1 MAEVHP
7 SFLAWLRTAGDLVA
21 GILLDVDGTLE
32 RGGVALPRAAETL
45 DWLHSVGK
53 PFVLLTN
60 DGNHSP
66 EEKAFSLTQ
75 VGLRVDPMDIVSCS
89 DAIVDYTREKG
100 LAGRKVFVMGDL
112 GTPCY
117 AKRAGL
123 EPVRKIAELADC
135 AGVIVG
141 EQNYDW
147 EPVFNAVINHFIRN
161 PGCFLIV
168 PNPDMYWPGKRGE
181 IRIGAGGKAR
191 FIKMVLAEYGVELE
205 PLFLGK
211 PNPAIYRRAFNH
223 LVGRGLIR
231 ADLPAHG
238 IWGVGDS
245 LRSDVTGANRMGHR
259 SVLLLTGITPRR
271 QWESLPPGDERCPTL
286 VFEGL

>member
-1 MAEVHP
+1 MAEVCS
-7 SFLAWLRTAGDLVA
+7 SFLDWMQGAGDRLA
-21 GILLDVDGTLE
+21 GVYLDVDGTLE

-45 DWLHSVGK
+45 DWMRSAGI

-66 EEKAFSLTQ
+66 EEKAHSLVQ
-75 VGLRVDPMDIVSCS
+75 VGLRVEPADIVSCS
-89 DAIVDYTREKG
+89 DAIVDYTREQG

-112 GTPCY
+112 GAPCY
-117 AKRAGL
+117 AARAGL
-123 EPVRKIAELADC
+123 EPVRKIAELAEC

-147 EPVFNAVINHFIRN
+147 EPAFNAVINYFIRN
-161 PGCFLIV
+161 PDRFLIV

-191 FIKMVLAEYGVELE
+191 FIKLVLAEYGVELD

-223 LVGRGLIR
+223 LVGRGVI
-231 ADLPAHG
+231 AANTPAAAL
-238 IWGVGDS
+238 WGVGDS

-259 SVLLLTGITPRR
+259 SALLLTGITPRR
-271 QWESLPPGDERCPTL
+271 QWESLPAGDERCPTL

>member
-1 MAEVHP
+1 MDEVHP
-7 SFLAWLRTAGDLVA
+7 SFLAWMRTAGDQVA
-21 GILLDVDGTLE
+21 GVLLDVDGTLE

-45 DWLHSVGK
+45 DWLHLVAK

-75 VGLRVDPMDIVSCS
+75 AGLPVKPEDIVSCS
-89 DAIVDYTREKG
+89 DAIVEYTSDHG

-117 AKRAGL
+117 AERAGL
-123 EPVRKIAELADC
+123 KPVRKIAELADC

-147 EPVFNAVINHFIRN
+147 EPVFNAVINYFIRN
-161 PGCFLIV
+161 PESFLIV

-205 PLFLGK
+205 PLYLGK
-211 PNPAIYRRAFNH
+211 PNPAIYRRAFHH
-223 LVGRGLIR
+223 LAGRGLIDAR
-231 ADLPAHG
+231 TPATAL
-238 IWGVGDS
+238 WGVGDS
-245 LRSDVTGANRMGHR
+245 LRSDITGANRMGH
-259 SVLLLTGITPRR
+259 SSALVLTGITPRR
-271 QWESLPPGDERCPTL
+271 QWESLPAGDERCPTL